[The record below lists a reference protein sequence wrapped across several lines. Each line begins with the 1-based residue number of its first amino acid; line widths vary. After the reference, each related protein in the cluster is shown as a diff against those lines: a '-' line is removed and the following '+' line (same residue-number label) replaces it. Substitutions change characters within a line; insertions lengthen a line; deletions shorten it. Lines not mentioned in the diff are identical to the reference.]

1 MYFKTLL
8 ISLALGLLLL
18 VAPPNIYSADNSK
31 IGEQFEESFIYEA
44 AGNYDAALN
53 SVLRILRID
62 QKHYI
67 ATLRAGWLAYLKG
80 DFGSAEK
87 YYKKA
92 VSLASDAIEPRQGLM
107 LPLVAAKKWSEAES
121 TARQILKTDQKNY
134 TAYSKLAY
142 ALFQQGKYGDAKI
155 IYQRLLDWYPSDA
168 DMKLGLA
175 WTYQRM
181 SKKSEATRYFREV
194 LEVNR
199 NSQSA
204 LAGIERFGTANEE
217 TFTDPDYID
226 CNPECPGRLQ

>member
-1 MYFKTLL
+1 MYFKTLR

-18 VAPPNIYSADNSK
+18 AAPLNIYSADSGK

-53 SVLRILRID
+53 SVLRVLRID
-62 QKHYI
+62 QKHYT
-67 ATLRAGWLAYLKG
+67 AMLRAGWLAYLKG
-80 DFGSAEK
+80 DFSAAEK
-87 YYKKA
+87 YYRKA
-92 VSLASDAIEPRQGLM
+92 VSLAPDAIEPRQGLM
-107 LPLVAAKKWSEAES
+107 LPLAAAKKWPETEA

-181 SKKSEATRYFREV
+181 GRTGDGARYFNEV
-194 LEVNR
+194 LEVYR
-199 NSQSA
+199 NNQNA
-204 LAGIERFGTANEE
+204 LSGLEAITMKGAGNLRK
-217 TFTDPDYID
+217 
-226 CNPECPGRLQ
+226 